1 MAKTFTNPFTQTAQM
16 PMTTFVNAD
25 SFTATQPGTAPT
37 NTKLFFTAGADGSVL
52 KSMVATTDA
61 TAAAQTLGIWLSTDA
76 GTTKVLLG
84 VINVPLNSGY
94 TGAIAAVD
102 CLNATI
108 FPLNALQVDQS
119 GKVVLTLPASA
130 RIYLGCLTTAVAA
143 NKTLYVTG
151 FAQDF

>member
-52 KSMVATTDA
+52 KAMIATTDA
-61 TAAAQTLGIWLSTDA
+61 TAAAQTFGIWLSTDA
-76 GTTKVLLG
+76 GTTKTLLG
-84 VINVPLNSGY
+84 VVNVPLNSGY

-102 CLNATI
+102 CLNSTVWPAG
-108 FPLNALQVDQS
+108 ALQVDQS
-119 GKVVLTLPASA
+119 GKAVLTLPASA
-130 RIYLGCLTTAVAA
+130 RIYVGCLLTAVAA
-143 NKTLYVTG
+143 SKTIYITG